1 MSAPPNTAA
10 VVGSSP
16 SLSTWLSQ
24 HRRLVVALAAAI
36 TVTTAGAL
44 YYTHSSQQAQQQ
56 QRAQQKQA
64 KKDAKKG
71 KGKGTGAGASSPSTT
86 NTTATKGAG
95 EQEKSAKASDS
106 DDALKLSA
114 TDIEVMD
121 AQTRSQT
128 ALALKARGNKLY
140 ASKQYDDAIA
150 YYTKAIEC
158 EEQAVFYSNRAACY
172 TNLNQLDKVVEDCSA
187 ALRLDSQYVKAL
199 NRRATARE
207 QIGGQENLYLALC
220 DFTAA
225 AILDGFQN
233 QSTSNSV
240 ERVMKRLASEKASD
254 MLSSR
259 EPRLPSS
266 TFVTAYLTAFRPRA
280 PPAVPTSNPTQADQ
294 TLQRAF
300 EALAAKDFPHAFSLF
315 NESLSGEGPQ
325 GSLTTEEAKS
335 EALNMRA
342 TFKFIMSDAEGAL
355 ADLDEATKVK
365 PDNAQSW
372 VKKASVHM
380 ELGKPDEA
388 MSDFEKALEIDPEN
402 ADVFYHRGQVYF
414 ITGEFDRAIQEYRR
428 SAELDPSY
436 IFCHIQL
443 AVAQYKA
450 GSTQKALVLFDR
462 LVEKNP
468 RNPDV
473 YNYYG
478 ELLLDQQRFEDA
490 VGAFDKAIEF
500 AKDQTPRNV
509 LPMVNKALA
518 IFQHRQDFA
527 TAERICREAITID
540 PQCDVG
546 VATLAQLL
554 LQQNKVHEAVEMF
567 EKAAEM
573 ARTEPELVNALTYE
587 NATRAQLA
595 FLRDYPEQ
603 ASRLGLA
610 RTM

>member
-1 MSAPPNTAA
+1 MSAPSTSSAGA
-10 VVGSSP
+10 SP

-24 HRRLVVALAAAI
+24 HRRLVVAVAAAV

-44 YYTHSSQQAQQQ
+44 YYSHSAHQAHQAQQKL
-56 QRAQQKQA
+56 QKQA

-71 KGKGTGAGASSPSTT
+71 KNKSTSPKAQDSEKATLAPGAKPAADG
-86 NTTATKGAG
+86 
-95 EQEKSAKASDS
+95 

-207 QIGGQENLYLALC
+207 QLGGQDNLYLALC

-240 ERVMKRLASEKASD
+240 ERVMKRLASEKAAE
-254 MLSSR
+254 MLSTR

-280 PPAVPTSNPTQADQ
+280 PPALPANPSQGDR
-294 TLQRAF
+294 TLALAF
-300 EALAAKDFPHAFSLF
+300 DALAAKDFAHAYSLF
-315 NESLSGEGPQ
+315 HEALEQGP
-325 GSLTTEEAKS
+325 STDEAKA

-355 ADLDEATKVK
+355 ADLDEATRVK

-388 MSDFEKALEIDPEN
+388 MGDFDRALEIDPEN

-428 SAELDPSY
+428 SSELDPSY

-468 RNPDV
+468 RNADV

-478 ELLLDQQRFEDA
+478 ELLLDQQRFQDA
-490 VGAFDKAIEF
+490 VDAFDKAIEI